1 MKTKDKNIQHT
12 GFHRNGEAG
21 QEMKAQEYPKE
32 MTAQGFPKEVI
43 AQYYPKEV
51 IAQYHPQLSRLNQRS
66 AQAKGGVPRSGEGV
80 LHIASCT
87 ARPCGMEDPS
97 VPAGQFPFGLRRPLV
112 QAEQF
117 EILPQRRSNSSSPSK
132 LEGVLRRGEGVCE
145 GTAQHCPKEMTAQHC
160 PKESTPQHYPAP
172 QGLRAASAHA
182 PVSFAATPSNLEGEL
197 EILPQAEVT
206 QFSSSREEEYPK
218 GEVVGKSNTYER
230 MISLPH
236 VLYHPALWLSLIHI

>member
-21 QEMKAQEYPKE
+21 QEMKAQEYRKE
-32 MTAQGFPKEVI
+32 MTAQGCPKEVI
-43 AQYYPKEV
+43 AQYY
-51 IAQYHPQLSRLNQRS
+51 PQLSRLNQRS

-80 LHIASCT
+80 SHTASCT

-97 VPAGQFPFGLRRPLV
+97 VPAGQLPFGLRRPLV

-132 LEGVLRRGEGVCE
+132 LEGVPRRGEGVCE
-145 GTAQHCPKEMTAQHC
+145 GTAQHCPKEMTAQHY

-197 EILPQAEVT
+197 EIVLASRSNSALPLRAR
-206 QFSSSREEEYPK
+206 SSR
-218 GEVVGKSNTYER
+218 R
-230 MISLPH
+230 
-236 VLYHPALWLSLIHI
+236 